1 MAGLFLKTRGDSAV
15 ILEPAKHAF
24 DDMALLVQIPV
35 AISLYFTIGF
45 GRDHRCN

>member
-15 ILEPAKHAF
+15 ILEHAF
-24 DDMALLVQIPV
+24 DDMAVLAQIPV